1 MAPPVHLHAVTWLI
15 PGTLAVG
22 LAFATTFITL
32 GPMPSGAV
40 KVCTQIAVM
49 ADHRVIVADCEG
61 PR

>member
-1 MAPPVHLHAVTWLI
+1 MGDWMSWLT
-15 PGTLAVG
+15 PGALATV
-22 LAFATTFITL
+22 LAFSTSFITL

-40 KVCTQIAVM
+40 KACTQIAVM

>member
-1 MAPPVHLHAVTWLI
+1 MSWLI
-15 PGTLAVG
+15 PGTLAAG

-32 GPMPSGAV
+32 GPMPPGPV

-49 ADHRVIVADCEG
+49 ADHRIIVADCEG